1 MPDTKHALIRYKI
14 LDNCFRNPGRKYFLE
29 DLMREVDTVLQEI
42 NPEKKGISRRQL
54 LYDIEFMESCDGW
67 AVELNKI
74 REGHKVF
81 YRYADMSF
89 SINNMPLNE
98 VEINQLKDAV
108 SILSQF
114 KGMPQFEWVY
124 ELIPKLQQGMES
136 NSTQPSVISFDSNEY
151 LKGVEYVGV
160 LYSAITYKQV
170 LKLEYHP
177 FDLQAPIEV
186 EFHPY
191 YLKQYNNRWFVLGLN
206 MQQNKIWTLA
216 LDRVVS
222 VEELTRAKYVKTDE
236 NWDEFFDDIVG
247 VTIPENGKVE
257 EVVLLFFGLSGKYIE
272 TKPLHGSQ
280 KSKWLSPDCLE
291 VRLNLI
297 INYEFEQLVLSY
309 GENVKVISPTHMVSR
324 ITNRVMEL
332 IKIYTQKNASK

>member
-42 NPEKKGISRRQL
+42 NPEKKGISRRQI

-67 AVELNKI
+67 AVELNKV
-74 REGHKVF
+74 RDGHKVY

-98 VEINQLKDAV
+98 VEINQLKDAI

-257 EVVLLFFGLSGKYIE
+257 EVILTFFGLSGNYIE
-272 TKPLHGSQ
+272 TKPIHGSQ
-280 KSKWLSPDCLE
+280 KAKWLSPDCLE
-291 VRLNLI
+291 VRLNLM

-309 GENVKVISPTHMVSR
+309 GENVKVSAPEHLVEKMKMR
-324 ITNRVMEL
+324 IRGMKEL
-332 IKIYTQKNASK
+332 YERT